1 MADAGV
7 GCIHSPE
14 EFLLGPSN
22 LADIRRGWKI
32 CAEQTIEFICMPKVD
47 GEFEQGSKYRT
58 IGIGDK
64 TEVDGKFLPDKSQL
78 IENSSIHPEIQ
89 RISMINRIYDY
100 MIRNKMIEES
110 GCIIAAVSGGADSM
124 CLLEILR
131 ELRTKAGFQLRVLHV
146 HHGLR
151 ESAEGDLEYVAG
163 YCEAA
168 GIPFE
173 AVRVDAAGYAA
184 ENGLSVEEAARHLRY
199 EALKRAAERWDSEN
213 TPQSC
218 RGERQDSENSPKSDC
233 AERQNKENAPRP
245 GNMYC
250 RIAVAH
256 HLEDQAET
264 VLFNLARG
272 SRLRGLRGMLPVNG
286 RIIRPLLE
294 CSRGE
299 IEEFLRERGIAWRE
313 DETNEDVRFAR
324 NLLRREVMPL
334 LERINAGAAQH
345 IAKAAEEA
353 AETEEFLRI
362 ETGKAMKACRE
373 TQEDNSARAERDS
386 QNIVNQQSPIIVSIP
401 ILLRE
406 PPLIRRRVVYE
417 VIAEAAG
424 RKKDLRDVHVQD
436 VLKLAQKN
444 GNGRLDVFGGVQV
457 EKVYDRLIFS
467 ATVEPAQPFDRRW
480 PMDASEYSCRVFDF
494 DGNLAAVSRK
504 QYTKWFDYDKIGAFP
519 SFRTRR
525 EGDRITIDESG
536 RSKSIARYMIDAK
549 IPAELR
555 GRIVL
560 PAAGKEILWVPA
572 GLDANARQMSAP
584 AYVPNGL
591 NGEAETIRSSDS
603 GRISASYMVSGRTR
617 RILEIRWKPESRI
630 NPGKTGENCRNKD
643 DTGT

>member
-1 MADAGV
+1 M
-7 GCIHSPE
+7 
-14 EFLLGPSN
+14 
-22 LADIRRGWKI
+22 
-32 CAEQTIEFICMPKVD
+32 D

-58 IGIGDK
+58 IGIGDN
-64 TEVDGKFLPDKSQL
+64 TEVDGKFVPDKSKL

-173 AVRVDAAGYAA
+173 AVRVDAAGNAA

-199 EALKRAAERWDSEN
+199 EALKRAAERWDRENSPQSCLGERQGSGN

-218 RGERQDSENSPKSDC
+218 RGERQNSGNTPNSDC
-233 AERQNKENAPRP
+233 AERQDKENTPRS
-245 GNMYC
+245 GKMCC
-250 RIAVAH
+250 RVAVAH

-264 VLFNLARG
+264 VLFNLVRG
-272 SRLRGLRGMLPVNG
+272 SKLRGLRGMLPVNG

-313 DETNEDVRFAR
+313 DETNEDVRYAR

-373 TQEDNSARAERDS
+373 TQEDNCARAEHGS

-467 ATVEPAQPFDRRW
+467 ATVEPAPPFDRRW

>member
-1 MADAGV
+1 M
-7 GCIHSPE
+7 
-14 EFLLGPSN
+14 
-22 LADIRRGWKI
+22 
-32 CAEQTIEFICMPKVD
+32 D

-64 TEVDGKFLPDKSQL
+64 TEVDGKFVPDKSKL

-131 ELRTKAGFQLRVLHV
+131 DLRTKAGFQLRVLHV

-173 AVRVDAAGYAA
+173 AVRVDAAGNAA

-199 EALKRAAERWDSEN
+199 EALKRAAERWDREN
-213 TPQSC
+213 SPQSC
-218 RGERQDSENSPKSDC
+218 RGERQGSGNMPQSCRRERQDSGNPPNSDG
-233 AERQNKENAPRP
+233 AERQDKENTPRS
-245 GNMYC
+245 GKMCC

-313 DETNEDVRFAR
+313 DETNEDVRYAR

-353 AETEEFLRI
+353 AETEEFLRF

-373 TQEDNSARAERDS
+373 TQEDNSARAEHGN

-467 ATVEPAQPFDRRW
+467 ATVEPAPPFDRRW

>member
-1 MADAGV
+1 M
-7 GCIHSPE
+7 
-14 EFLLGPSN
+14 
-22 LADIRRGWKI
+22 
-32 CAEQTIEFICMPKVD
+32 D
-47 GEFEQGSKYRT
+47 GEFEQGSKYQT

-64 TEVDGKFLPDKSQL
+64 TEVDGKFVPDKSKL

-173 AVRVDAAGYAA
+173 AVRVDAAGNAA

-199 EALKRAAERWDSEN
+199 EALKRAAERWDRENSPQSCRGERQGSGN

-264 VLFNLARG
+264 VLFNLVRG

-353 AETEEFLRI
+353 AETEEFLRF

-386 QNIVNQQSPIIVSIP
+386 QNIVNQQSPIIISIP
-401 ILLRE
+401 ILLKE
-406 PPLIRRRVVYE
+406 PPLIVRRVVYE
-417 VIAEAAG
+417 AIAEAAG

-444 GNGRLDVFGGVQV
+444 GNGRLVVFGGVQV

-467 ATVEPAQPFDRRW
+467 ATVEPAPPFDRRW

-536 RSKSIARYMIDAK
+536 RSKSVARYMIDAK

>member
-1 MADAGV
+1 M
-7 GCIHSPE
+7 
-14 EFLLGPSN
+14 
-22 LADIRRGWKI
+22 
-32 CAEQTIEFICMPKVD
+32 D

-173 AVRVDAAGYAA
+173 AVRVDAAGNAA

-199 EALKRAAERWDSEN
+199 EALKRAAERWDRENSPQSCLGERQGSGN

-218 RGERQDSENSPKSDC
+218 RGERQNSGNTPNSDC
-233 AERQNKENAPRP
+233 AERQDKENTPRS
-245 GNMYC
+245 GKMCC

-313 DETNEDVRFAR
+313 DETNEDVRYAR

-353 AETEEFLRI
+353 AETEEFLRF

-373 TQEDNSARAERDS
+373 TQEDNSARAEHGS
-386 QNIVNQQSPIIVSIP
+386 QNIVNQQSPIIISIP
-401 ILLRE
+401 ILLKE
-406 PPLIRRRVVYE
+406 PPLIVRRVVYE
-417 VIAEAAG
+417 AIAEAAG

-467 ATVEPAQPFDRRW
+467 ATVEPAPPFDRRW

-536 RSKSIARYMIDAK
+536 RSKSVARYMIDAK

>member
-1 MADAGV
+1 M
-7 GCIHSPE
+7 
-14 EFLLGPSN
+14 
-22 LADIRRGWKI
+22 
-32 CAEQTIEFICMPKVD
+32 
-47 GEFEQGSKYRT
+47 
-58 IGIGDK
+58 
-64 TEVDGKFLPDKSQL
+64 PDKPQL

-173 AVRVDAAGYAA
+173 AVRVDAAGNAA

-199 EALKRAAERWDSEN
+199 EALKRAAERWDREN
-213 TPQSC
+213 SPQSC
-218 RGERQDSENSPKSDC
+218 RGERQGSGNMPQSCRRERQDSGNPPNSDG
-233 AERQNKENAPRP
+233 AERQDKENTPRS
-245 GNMYC
+245 GKMCC

-313 DETNEDVRFAR
+313 DETNEDVRYAR

-353 AETEEFLRI
+353 AETEEFLRF

-591 NGEAETIRSSDS
+591 NGVAETIRSSDS

>member
-1 MADAGV
+1 
-7 GCIHSPE
+7 
-14 EFLLGPSN
+14 
-22 LADIRRGWKI
+22 
-32 CAEQTIEFICMPKVD
+32 
-47 GEFEQGSKYRT
+47 
-58 IGIGDK
+58 
-64 TEVDGKFLPDKSQL
+64 
-78 IENSSIHPEIQ
+78 
-89 RISMINRIYDY
+89 MINRIYDY

-131 ELRTKAGFQLRVLHV
+131 ELRAKAGFQLRVLHV

-173 AVRVDAAGYAA
+173 AVRVDAAGNAA

-199 EALKRAAERWDSEN
+199 EALKRAAERWDRENSPQSCRGERQGSGN

-218 RGERQDSENSPKSDC
+218 RGERWDSGNTPNSDC
-233 AERQNKENAPRP
+233 AERQDKENTPRS
-245 GNMYC
+245 GKMCC

-264 VLFNLARG
+264 VLFNLVRG

-313 DETNEDVRFAR
+313 DETNEDVRYAR

-362 ETGKAMKACRE
+362 ETGKTMKACRE
-373 TQEDNSARAERDS
+373 TQEDNCARAEHGS

-467 ATVEPAQPFDRRW
+467 ATVEPAPPFDRRW

-494 DGNLAAVSRK
+494 DGNLEAVSRK

-572 GLDANARQMSAP
+572 GLDANAQQMSAPAGLDANARQMSAP

>member
-1 MADAGV
+1 M
-7 GCIHSPE
+7 
-14 EFLLGPSN
+14 
-22 LADIRRGWKI
+22 
-32 CAEQTIEFICMPKVD
+32 D

-173 AVRVDAAGYAA
+173 AVRVDAAGNAA

-199 EALKRAAERWDSEN
+199 EALKRAAERWDRENSPQSCLGERQGSGN

-334 LERINAGAAQH
+334 LERINAGAVQH

>member
-1 MADAGV
+1 M
-7 GCIHSPE
+7 
-14 EFLLGPSN
+14 
-22 LADIRRGWKI
+22 
-32 CAEQTIEFICMPKVD
+32 D

-353 AETEEFLRI
+353 AETEDFLRI

-373 TQEDNSARAERDS
+373 TQEDNCARAEHGS
-386 QNIVNQQSPIIVSIP
+386 QNIVNQQSPIIISIP
-401 ILLRE
+401 ILLKE
-406 PPLIRRRVVYE
+406 PPLIVRRVVYE
-417 VIAEAAG
+417 AIAEAAG

-457 EKVYDRLIFS
+457 EKSYDRLIFFGVEGGLRQPVSPTGVSPDAASPS
-467 ATVEPAQPFDRRW
+467 AVRPDAVSPTSVTPAPSFDRRW
-480 PMDASEYSCRVFDF
+480 PMDAAEYSCRVFDF

-536 RSKSIARYMIDAK
+536 RSKSVARYMIDAK

>member
-1 MADAGV
+1 M
-7 GCIHSPE
+7 
-14 EFLLGPSN
+14 
-22 LADIRRGWKI
+22 
-32 CAEQTIEFICMPKVD
+32 D

-64 TEVDGKFLPDKSQL
+64 TEVDGKFVPDKSKL

-199 EALKRAAERWDSEN
+199 EALKRAAERWDRENSPQSCLGERQGSGN

-218 RGERQDSENSPKSDC
+218 RGERQNSGNTPNSDC
-233 AERQNKENAPRP
+233 AERQDKENTPRS
-245 GNMYC
+245 GKMCC

-313 DETNEDVRFAR
+313 DETNEDVRYAR

-353 AETEEFLRI
+353 AETEEFLRF

-373 TQEDNSARAERDS
+373 TQEDNSARAEHGN

-467 ATVEPAQPFDRRW
+467 ATVEPAPSFDRSW
-480 PMDASEYSCRVFDF
+480 PMDAGEYSCRVFDF

>member
-1 MADAGV
+1 
-7 GCIHSPE
+7 
-14 EFLLGPSN
+14 
-22 LADIRRGWKI
+22 
-32 CAEQTIEFICMPKVD
+32 
-47 GEFEQGSKYRT
+47 
-58 IGIGDK
+58 
-64 TEVDGKFLPDKSQL
+64 
-78 IENSSIHPEIQ
+78 
-89 RISMINRIYDY
+89 MINRIYDY

-218 RGERQDSENSPKSDC
+218 RGERQDSENPPRSCRGERQGSENSPKSDC

-245 GNMYC
+245 GNMCC

-313 DETNEDVRFAR
+313 DETNEDVRYAR

-373 TQEDNSARAERDS
+373 TQEDNSARAEHGS

-467 ATVEPAQPFDRRW
+467 ATVEPAPSFDRSW
-480 PMDASEYSCRVFDF
+480 PMDAGEYSCRVFDF

-591 NGEAETIRSSDS
+591 NGVAETIRSSDS

>member
-1 MADAGV
+1 M
-7 GCIHSPE
+7 
-14 EFLLGPSN
+14 
-22 LADIRRGWKI
+22 
-32 CAEQTIEFICMPKVD
+32 
-47 GEFEQGSKYRT
+47 
-58 IGIGDK
+58 
-64 TEVDGKFLPDKSQL
+64 PDKPQL

-173 AVRVDAAGYAA
+173 AVRVDAAGNAA

-199 EALKRAAERWDSEN
+199 EALKRAAERWDRENSPQSCLGERQGSGN

-218 RGERQDSENSPKSDC
+218 RGERQNSGNTPNSDC
-233 AERQNKENAPRP
+233 AERQDKENTPRS
-245 GNMYC
+245 GKMCC
-250 RIAVAH
+250 RVAVAH

-264 VLFNLARG
+264 VLFNLVRG
-272 SRLRGLRGMLPVNG
+272 SKLRGLRGMLPVNG

-313 DETNEDVRFAR
+313 DETNEDVRYAR

-467 ATVEPAQPFDRRW
+467 ATVEPAPPFDRRW

-536 RSKSIARYMIDAK
+536 RSKSVARYMIDAK

-591 NGEAETIRSSDS
+591 NGEAETIRSPDS

>member
-1 MADAGV
+1 M
-7 GCIHSPE
+7 
-14 EFLLGPSN
+14 
-22 LADIRRGWKI
+22 
-32 CAEQTIEFICMPKVD
+32 D
-47 GEFEQGSKYRT
+47 GEFEQGSKYQT

-64 TEVDGKFLPDKSQL
+64 TEVDGKFVPDKSKL

-131 ELRTKAGFQLRVLHV
+131 ELRTKAGFQLGVLHV

-173 AVRVDAAGYAA
+173 AVRVDAAGNAA

-199 EALKRAAERWDSEN
+199 EALKRAAERWDREN
-213 TPQSC
+213 SPQSC

-233 AERQNKENAPRP
+233 AERQNKENTPRS
-245 GNMYC
+245 GKMCC
-250 RIAVAH
+250 RVAVAH

-264 VLFNLARG
+264 VLFNLVRG

-313 DETNEDVRFAR
+313 DETNEDVRYAR

-386 QNIVNQQSPIIVSIP
+386 QNIVNQQSPIIISIP
-401 ILLRE
+401 ILLKE
-406 PPLIRRRVVYE
+406 PPLIVRRVVYE
-417 VIAEAAG
+417 AIAEAAG

-467 ATVEPAQPFDRRW
+467 ATVEPAPPFDRRW
-480 PMDASEYSCRVFDF
+480 PLDASEYSCRVFDF

-591 NGEAETIRSSDS
+591 NGVAETIRSSDS

>member
-1 MADAGV
+1 M
-7 GCIHSPE
+7 
-14 EFLLGPSN
+14 
-22 LADIRRGWKI
+22 
-32 CAEQTIEFICMPKVD
+32 D
-47 GEFEQGSKYRT
+47 GEFEQGSKYQT

-64 TEVDGKFLPDKSQL
+64 TEVDGKFVPDKSKL

-173 AVRVDAAGYAA
+173 AVRVDAAGNAA

-199 EALKRAAERWDSEN
+199 EALKRAAERWDRENSPQSCLGERQGSGN

-218 RGERQDSENSPKSDC
+218 RGERQNSGNTPNSDC
-233 AERQNKENAPRP
+233 AERQDKENTPRS
-245 GNMYC
+245 GKMCC
-250 RIAVAH
+250 RVAVAH

-264 VLFNLARG
+264 VLFNLVRG
-272 SRLRGLRGMLPVNG
+272 SKLRGLRGMLPVNG

-313 DETNEDVRFAR
+313 DETNEDVRYAR

-373 TQEDNSARAERDS
+373 TQEDNCARAEHGS

-467 ATVEPAQPFDRRW
+467 ATVEPAPPFDRRW

-572 GLDANARQMSAP
+572 GLDANAQQMSAPAGLDANARQMSAP

>member
-1 MADAGV
+1 
-7 GCIHSPE
+7 
-14 EFLLGPSN
+14 
-22 LADIRRGWKI
+22 
-32 CAEQTIEFICMPKVD
+32 
-47 GEFEQGSKYRT
+47 
-58 IGIGDK
+58 
-64 TEVDGKFLPDKSQL
+64 
-78 IENSSIHPEIQ
+78 
-89 RISMINRIYDY
+89 
-100 MIRNKMIEES
+100 
-110 GCIIAAVSGGADSM
+110 GGADSM

-199 EALKRAAERWDSEN
+199 EALKRAAERW
-213 TPQSC
+213 
-218 RGERQDSENSPKSDC
+218 DSENSPKSDC

-386 QNIVNQQSPIIVSIP
+386 QNIVNQQSPIIISIP
-401 ILLRE
+401 ILLKE
-406 PPLIRRRVVYE
+406 PPLIVRRVVYE
-417 VIAEAAG
+417 AIAEAAG

-436 VLKLAQKN
+436 VLKLAQKK

-467 ATVEPAQPFDRRW
+467 ATVEPAPPFDRRW
-480 PMDASEYSCRVFDF
+480 PMDAGEYSCRVFDF

-572 GLDANARQMSAP
+572 GLDANAQQMSAP